1 MADLGRAPEVRALS
15 RPPRLVRWI
24 RAALAGLVTI
34 YLGFALGFYLLQDRF
49 ILFPERG
56 LASTPAAL
64 GLAYEECAFRSA
76 DGIELH
82 GWYVPASGPQAWPK
96 VRRPVVLF
104 CHGNAGNIATRLD
117 VARAMSGLGFDSFL
131 FDYRGFGRSA
141 EVRPDEAGLARDADG
156 AWTYLTRDR
165 GIAPERLVVYGQS
178 LGAAVAAG
186 LASRQ
191 RIGALVLEGGFPSL
205 AAASALRF
213 PWLPVRLLLR
223 SRYPA
228 AADLQRM
235 RSPVLIAHSV
245 EDRIVPPEMGRALFE
260 AAREPKS
267 WLSLKGEHV
276 EAWTRV
282 PQDYAP
288 AFADFVRQAV
298 SGAEADGPSP
308 DERKER

>member
-1 MADLGRAPEVRALS
+1 MADLGPSRAKRTGWAG
-15 RPPRLVRWI
+15 RLARRI
-24 RAALAGLVTI
+24 LLALAVL
-34 YLGFALGFYLLQDRF
+34 YLGTALGFYLLQDRF
-49 ILFPERG
+49 ILFPDRDLERM
-56 LASTPAAL
+56 PAEL
-64 GLAYEECAFRSA
+64 GLAYEDCSFRSA
-76 DGIELH
+76 DGVELH
-82 GWYVPASGPQAWPK
+82 GWYVPAAGPRAWPEAG
-96 VRRPVVLF
+96 RPVVLF

-117 VARAMSGLGFDSFL
+117 VAAAMHGLGYDVFL

-213 PWLPVRLLLR
+213 PWLPVALLLR

-228 AADLQRM
+228 AEAVR
-235 RSPVLIAHSV
+235 RAHAPVLIAHSV
-245 EDRIVPPEMGRALFE
+245 EDRLVPPELGRVLFE
-260 AAREPKS
+260 AAREPKA
-267 WLSLKGEHV
+267 WLDLKGDHV

-282 PQDYAP
+282 PQD
-288 AFADFVRQAV
+288 FARGFSDFVRQAL
-298 SGAEADGPSP
+298 SGAGADRPSTY
-308 DERKER
+308 EGKER